1 DRTGLEL
8 IRTLQDKGV
17 HSGITVHMECRGLDL
32 LKDEEG
38 RIAGMTAIW
47 RESGRFVIFKTKA
60 IILATGGAGKAW
72 RVTSNSWEY
81 TGDGHAMAY
90 DAGAELMDMEFT
102 QFHPTGMV
110 WPPSV
115 RGTLVTEGVR
125 GEGGVL
131 LNAEGRRFMFDYIP
145 PRFQAE
151 TADTIEEADRWSGG
165 DMTARRPPELLTRDV
180 VARAIMSEVAAGR
193 GSPHGGAFL
202 DIANRRDAEHIR
214 KKLPSM
220 YHQFKEL
227 AEIDI
232 TRDAMEV
239 GPTCHYMMGGVRVD
253 SDTQMT
259 RVPGLFACGECGAGL
274 HGANR
279 LGGNSLS
286 DLVVFGR
293 LAGLGAK
300 AYLEEAFDGA
310 MDEAAVVASFDRARA
325 VLNREEGLNP
335 YVLHDEIR
343 DLMQQ
348 DVGIWR
354 DDERLSRGIDGL
366 MALEERVARVKAHGS
381 SQYNPGWHEALDL
394 SSLLVCAEAV
404 ARSAHLRQESRGAHS
419 RVDFEGERDA
429 WGKVNLVVR
438 KGDDGTMELEKV
450 ERGEPRADLA
460 EIALSTVEELVEMEG
475 PTDD

>member
-1 DRTGLEL
+1 
-8 IRTLQDKGV
+8 
-17 HSGITVHMECRGLDL
+17 
-32 LKDEEG
+32 
-38 RIAGMTAIW
+38 
-47 RESGRFVIFKTKA
+47 
-60 IILATGGAGKAW
+60 
-72 RVTSNSWEY
+72 
-81 TGDGHAMAY
+81 
-90 DAGAELMDMEFT
+90 
-102 QFHPTGMV
+102 
-110 WPPSV
+110 
-115 RGTLVTEGVR
+115 
-125 GEGGVL
+125 
-131 LNAEGRRFMFDYIP
+131 
-145 PRFQAE
+145 AE

-165 DMTARRPPELLTRDV
+165 DMSARRPPELLTRDV

-202 DIANRRDAEHIR
+202 DIANRRDAEHIKR
-214 KKLPSM
+214 KLPSM

-253 SDTQMT
+253 EDTQMT

-286 DLVVFGR
+286 DLIVFGR

-300 AYLEEAFDGA
+300 AYLEKAFDGA
-310 MDEAAVVASFDRARA
+310 LDEEAVAASFDRARA

-343 DLMQQ
+343 DLMQR

-354 DDERLSRGIDGL
+354 DDERLSKGIDGL
-366 MALEERVARVKAHGS
+366 MALAKRIEQVKAHGA

-394 SSLLVCAEAV
+394 SSLLVCSEAV
-404 ARSAHLRQESRGAHS
+404 ARAARMRQESRGAHS
-419 RVDFEGERDA
+419 RVDFEGERDD

-438 KGDDGTMELEKV
+438 KADDGTMEIEKV

-460 EIALSTVEELVEMEG
+460 EIALSTVEELVKMEG
-475 PTDD
+475 PTDG